1 MTARFDLDALK
12 AFVGDKVFARG
23 EAYWRDGLVTIIGMN
38 AARVRAQVS
47 ETGTYRTI
55 VTGKGANIG
64 GDCSCLA
71 FSDYGPCKHIVATA
85 LMANVGGEVGG
96 GALTRIRAHLE
107 TKDAAALL
115 DMLVNLA
122 DCDPAI
128 FQRLDLAGGASRAR
142 P

>member
-1 MTARFDLDALK
+1 
-12 AFVGDKVFARG
+12 
-23 EAYWRDGLVTIIGMN
+23 
-38 AARVRAQVS
+38 
-47 ETGTYRTI
+47 
-55 VTGKGANIG
+55 
-64 GDCSCLA
+64 
-71 FSDYGPCKHIVATA
+71 
-85 LMANVGGEVGG
+85 MANVGGEVGG

>member
-23 EAYWRDGLVTIIGMN
+23 EPYCRDGLVTIIGMN
-38 AARVRAQVS
+38 AARVCAQVS
-47 ETGTYRTI
+47 ETGTDRTI

-64 GDCSCLA
+64 GDCSWPA
-71 FSDYGPCKHIVATA
+71 FSDFGPCKHMAAAA
-85 LMANVGGEVGG
+85 LAANNGSEAGS
-96 GALTRIRAHLE
+96 GALTRIGAHLE
-107 TKDAAALL
+107 TEDAAALL

-128 FQRLDLAGGASRAR
+128 FQRLDLAGGANRAR